1 MLLPTARCSRWI
13 SYPRKTNATRLDQ
26 AKSRTLAGRPR
37 FFQGGM
43 WLLDFNGNGVR
54 DRPSTDRLYW
64 LEQTGD
70 VTLTG
75 WR

>member
-1 MLLPTARCSRWI
+1 
-13 SYPRKTNATRLDQ
+13 
-26 AKSRTLAGRPR
+26 
-37 FFQGGM
+37 M